1 MSAEEAVPQSK
12 KIGSFQIDPM
22 AEAATAQITGSGND
36 ENAFFANGKEHF
48 HLQHNQQNLG
58 WLGKFW
64 GATNTA
70 APTNIAGFVIG
81 ISALLIVGSFAIDQ
95 TPELSEARKWLYGLT
110 TSALGFVF
118 GSATKK

>member
-1 MSAEEAVPQSK
+1 MSGPESSQPRL
-12 KIGSFQIDPM
+12 GSLTIDPR
-22 AEAATAQITGSGND
+22 AESAGSSTSGSGDD
-36 ENAFFANGKEHF
+36 EDAFFAAGKEHF
-48 HLQHNQQNLG
+48 RLQHNQQNLG

-64 GATNTA
+64 GSTNSA

-81 ISALLIVGSFAIDQ
+81 ISAVLIVLSFLIPQ
-95 TPELSEARKWLYGLT
+95 TSELSEARKWLYGLT

>member
-1 MSAEEAVPQSK
+1 MSEDIPKGPIKV
-12 KIGSFQIDPM
+12 GTLQIDPN
-22 AEAATAQITGSGND
+22 AEPAATAISGSGSD
-36 ENAFFANGKEHF
+36 ENAFFENGKAHF

-81 ISALLIVGSFAIDQ
+81 VSALLIVASFAIDQ

>member
-1 MSAEEAVPQSK
+1 MSTNDQSQGNQN
-12 KIGSFQIDPM
+12 IGSLHIDPR
-22 AEAATAQITGSGND
+22 AEAATPQITGSGND
-36 ENAFFANGKEHF
+36 ESAFFESGKEHF
-48 HLQHNQQNLG
+48 RLQHNQQNLG

-81 ISALLIVGSFAIDQ
+81 ISTALIVASFAIEQ
-95 TPELSEARKWLYGLT
+95 TTELSEARKWLYGLT

>member
-1 MSAEEAVPQSK
+1 MADEDNQSEKGLGSLQINPAAEGTP
-12 KIGSFQIDPM
+12 PLNN
-22 AEAATAQITGSGND
+22 GSGN
-36 ENAFFANGKEHF
+36 EEEAFFANGKEHF

-64 GATNTA
+64 GAATSA

-81 ISALLIVGSFAIDQ
+81 VSALLIVCSFGV
-95 TPELSEARKWLYGLT
+95 TESTELNEARKWLYGLT

>member
-1 MSAEEAVPQSK
+1 MSTEEAVPNTK
-12 KIGSFQIDPM
+12 KIGSLHIDPT
-22 AEAATAQITGSGND
+22 AEAAASQITGSGND

-48 HLQHNQQNLG
+48 QLQHNQQNLG

-81 ISALLIVGSFAIDQ
+81 ISAVLIICSFLIEQ
-95 TPELSEARKWLYGLT
+95 TAELSEARKWLYGLT

>member
-1 MSAEEAVPQSK
+1 MADEDNQAEK
-12 KIGSFQIDPM
+12 GLGSLHINPA
-22 AEAATAQITGSGND
+22 AEGTPPLINGSGN
-36 ENAFFANGKEHF
+36 EEEAFFANGKEHF

-64 GATNTA
+64 GASTSA

-81 ISALLIVGSFAIDQ
+81 VSALLIVGSFGVTESA
-95 TPELSEARKWLYGLT
+95 ELNEARKWLYGLT